1 MKETIKEKLMSVRD
15 FILAHGKIVFPILL
29 IAAVAVTV
37 VFALNAEK
45 DKTDEVAGTP
55 GTTEATTVSDG
66 NSLEETS
73 LTVPDVPLE
82 KDAYEAVNNLMKTY
96 YQAVADGDV
105 DTISTIQS
113 SVEDMERIRIVEL
126 GKYIESY
133 PTVEVYTK
141 PGPEE
146 NSYIVIAY
154 TRAIMSY
161 YPEDYF
167 PGYATFYVCT
177 EEDGTLYINQ
187 EDIDEPVADYIRQV
201 MLQDDVVELH
211 NKIEVEYKEIC
222 LNKPELFN
230 YIAEVEKQVKQSV
243 GEILAS
249 EALKQDVSG
258 SDVSGGDISGGDA
271 GNTDISQETTVV
283 TGPVYATATTTVN
296 VRSSDSETADKL
308 GKVSNGTKVEV
319 LEQRPNGWTKI
330 VFEGGEGF
338 IKSEFLELT
347 ESAAGVAVI
356 GTVTTMTNVNVRIS
370 PDQTSEKFGVAA
382 GGTTL
387 ELVEVLNDWCK
398 VIYDGQI
405 GYVKAE
411 FVQ

>member
-1 MKETIKEKLMSVRD
+1 MHSIKRKGDSVKETMKEKLMSVRD

-37 VFALNAEK
+37 VFALNAGK

-55 GTTEATTVSDG
+55 GTTEVADVSDG
-66 NSLEETS
+66 NSIEETS

-82 KDAYEAVNNLMKTY
+82 KDAYETVNNLMTTY

-105 DTISTIQS
+105 DTISSIQS

-177 EEDGTLYINQ
+177 REDGTLYINQ
-187 EDIDEPVADYIRQV
+187 EDIDEPVADYIRQI

-222 LNKPELFN
+222 LDKPELFN

-249 EALKQDVSG
+249 EAQAQDVSG
-258 SDVSGGDISGGDA
+258 GDVSGTDISGGDA
-271 GNTDISQETTVV
+271 GSAETQPETPVV

-296 VRSSDSETADKL
+296 VRSSDSETADKH
-308 GKVSNGTKVEV
+308 GKVTSGTKVEV
-319 LEQRPNGWTKI
+319 LEQRVEKDTLNLNSLSLQK
-330 VFEGGEGF
+330 
-338 IKSEFLELT
+338 
-347 ESAAGVAVI
+347 
-356 GTVTTMTNVNVRIS
+356 VRQVS
-370 PDQTSEKFGVAA
+370 R
-382 GGTTL
+382 
-387 ELVEVLNDWCK
+387 
-398 VIYDGQI
+398 
-405 GYVKAE
+405 
-411 FVQ
+411 